1 MRIEQSSP
9 PARAART
16 QVDRPA
22 TMRDP
27 ARAPIDVV
35 LRNLSTTG
43 ALLEAD
49 EALPVGTLVSLGI
62 AGAGIHIG
70 RIARLTPSGMATEFM
85 VSLDPAAVARAKTSE
100 TIISIAFPQI
110 AVQHPSTSVLQ
121 AVQSSRSSTRPAVET
136 RRATAAVR
144 HDEGTD
150 APPRAAWGAVAAIL
164 VVLLVFLLL

>member
-9 PARAART
+9 SARAART

-35 LRNLSTTG
+35 LRNLSETG

-49 EALPVGTLVSLGI
+49 ETLPIGTLVSLGI

-70 RIARLTPSGMATEFM
+70 RIARLTPTGMATEFM
-85 VSLDPAAVARAKTSE
+85 VPLDPSAVARAKTAE
-100 TIISIAFPQI
+100 TIVSIAFPQMEVQNTPASALA
-110 AVQHPSTSVLQ
+110 AVQPRPSP
-121 AVQSSRSSTRPAVET
+121 TRPVVDPQISTGIGRVDVIADVPLWVGWT
-136 RRATAAVR
+136 VI
-144 HDEGTD
+144 
-150 APPRAAWGAVAAIL
+150 AAIIIA
-164 VVLLVFLLL
+164 LLAFLML